1 MTQQERMLELLSG
14 IVSYVNF
21 NCHGKI
27 CLLRLT
33 YFYGENGSLRLGNIH
48 DNHNDWITQY

>member
-33 YFYGENGSLRLGNIH
+33 YFYGEKMAACALATFTI
-48 DNHNDWITQY
+48 ITMIG